1 MCISIYTY
9 ILCIHMCIYIY
20 IHIIIHY
27 YYHVYYVY
35 IYIYTHTHTAIN
47 HGAAQDASSAD
58 VVAWLSTMPTVQKII
73 TDVNICCM
81 IIAYVIIIKMT

>member
-1 MCISIYTY
+1 MYTHVY
-9 ILCIHMCIYIY
+9 IYIY
-20 IHIIIHY
+20 IY
-27 YYHVYYVY
+27 TYDYTLLLSCLLCVY